1 MNQRNFKN
9 PMPQYATWCEIDL
22 AAVRFNLKQIR
33 KLTERNQFNLRSSDG
48 KKAVGTNGIG
58 IMPVIKAD
66 AYGHGIMEI
75 GRVLSEENV
84 DILAVSDIN
93 EGISLRDQ
101 GIKQPIMLF
110 ESTLPEHIP
119 FICEYGLTPS
129 ICTLDFAKRLNAYA
143 EKLNKTVRVH
153 IELDT
158 GMGRLGIWHEEAF
171 EFIQEIRKCSQL
183 IIEGIFTHFP
193 SADSDKKFTRDQIK
207 NIHDLVLRLDKTG
220 LIIRYVYASNSMG
233 LLGYKTDIFNLFRP
247 GLMIYGL
254 YPDKKVKDVIQLKPV
269 LSVKAKVI
277 FVKDIEKGRS
287 ISYGRTFVAKKKM
300 KVATIPIGYNDGY
313 LRDFS
318 NKSHVLIDGV
328 RCPVLGNVTMDQIM
342 VDVSRVKQVKIGDVA
357 TIMGAEKDEMISADE
372 LARYANTIN
381 YEIIC
386 HLGNRLP
393 RVYSNE

>member
-1 MNQRNFKN
+1 
-9 PMPQYATWCEIDL
+9 MPQYATWCEIDL